1 MCVTAAFATAVAN
14 YPSAIARFDDKAK
27 ENSALDFL
35 DREVAGGNSLGVDQD
50 SLIDIRSLIPTNERY
65 RVIVGPNLQKK
76 TYLTAVFV
84 ESFLTYFLMPRRPS
98 ASARWVICYGCER
111 ASLDPRFEAI
121 KDEGNGIVIGRL
133 RQ

>member
-1 MCVTAAFATAVAN
+1 VTAAFVTAVAN
-14 YPSAIARFDDKAK
+14 YPSALARFDERAE

-50 SLIDIRSLIPTNERY
+50 SLIDARSLIPPNERY
-65 RVIVGPNLQKK
+65 RLVTGPNLQKK
-76 TYLTAVFV
+76 TYLTAPYI

-98 ASARWVICYGCER
+98 NSARWVICYGCDS

-133 RQ
+133 RL